1 MSATTIHTARPMRG
15 ISRFFPILTWLPHY
29 QRPWL
34 RGDFIAGLTILALLI
49 PEGMAYAELA
59 GLPPQTAFYA
69 APIGLLLY
77 AIFGTS
83 RQLMVAVSAAIATM
97 SAVAVAPLAAAGSPE
112 YAVFS
117 AALALLAGTISV
129 LAGLFKMGRIAS
141 FFSESVL
148 VGFITGL
155 ALTVAIKQVPKLFGL
170 ESGHGNFWERLHDI
184 IIHLPET
191 HLLTLLVGITSI
203 ALLLFL
209 ERRFHK
215 VPAALVAMISGIG
228 VSVIFGLE
236 ARGVHVVGVIP
247 AGFVPP
253 QIPAVTAQDLWRLLP
268 GALGIALVNF
278 AEAYGPARGFATQ
291 HQYEI
296 DANQEL
302 IGLGA
307 ANMGAGLFQGFSIGS
322 SLSKSAANDRAGAKT
337 PVSLLVCAALTVI
350 VALFLTPLFAPL
362 PEAVLGAV
370 VIVAV
375 IGMMKFKKMR
385 QLWNVRRVDFW
396 LALIALFGVLTF
408 EALEGLLIAVV
419 ISLLML
425 VWRASQPRFSILGR
439 SSTSLEFSDVAQNPD
454 NKLIPGLLIIRPNQG
469 LFFANADSL
478 RGAITEAVRA
488 SASPIRC
495 VLLDFEMTNELD
507 VPGAEMLAELKEK
520 LAGQQ
525 VDLLLSRVHRIVRN
539 LLDRCGVAQQIG
551 ADKIYGRTVDGV
563 LAYIGKEHEALGGE
577 YETLAEGV
585 RGLLVTLDAQ
595 LAQAQGGEKQW
606 LIATKGRLESMAR
619 EIGAL

>member
-1 MSATTIHTARPMRG
+1 MSATTIQTARPAKG
-15 ISRFFPILTWLPHY
+15 ISRFFPILTWLPNY
-29 QRPWL
+29 QRVWL
-34 RGDFIAGLTILALLI
+34 RVDFIAGLTILALLI

-112 YAVFS
+112 YAAFS

-170 ESGHGNFWERLHDI
+170 ESGHGNFWERLYDI

-209 ERRFHK
+209 EHRFHK
-215 VPAALVAMISGIG
+215 MPAALVAMILGIG
-228 VSVIFGLE
+228 VSVVFGLE

-253 QIPAVTAQDLWRLLP
+253 KIPDVTVQDLWLLLP

-296 DANQEL
+296 HANQEL

-337 PVSLLVCAALTVI
+337 PVSLLVCAA
-350 VALFLTPLFAPL
+350 
-362 PEAVLGAV
+362 
-370 VIVAV
+370 
-375 IGMMKFKKMR
+375 
-385 QLWNVRRVDFW
+385 
-396 LALIALFGVLTF
+396 
-408 EALEGLLIAVV
+408 
-419 ISLLML
+419 
-425 VWRASQPRFSILGR
+425 
-439 SSTSLEFSDVAQNPD
+439 
-454 NKLIPGLLIIRPNQG
+454 
-469 LFFANADSL
+469 
-478 RGAITEAVRA
+478 
-488 SASPIRC
+488 
-495 VLLDFEMTNELD
+495 
-507 VPGAEMLAELKEK
+507 
-520 LAGQQ
+520 
-525 VDLLLSRVHRIVRN
+525 
-539 LLDRCGVAQQIG
+539 
-551 ADKIYGRTVDGV
+551 
-563 LAYIGKEHEALGGE
+563 
-577 YETLAEGV
+577 
-585 RGLLVTLDAQ
+585 
-595 LAQAQGGEKQW
+595 
-606 LIATKGRLESMAR
+606 
-619 EIGAL
+619 

>member
-1 MSATTIHTARPMRG
+1 MAIITAQPAKPATG
-15 ISRFFPILTWLPHY
+15 VLRFFPILQWLPTY
-29 QRPWL
+29 QRGWL
-34 RGDFIAGLTILALLI
+34 RFDLIAGLTILALLI

-83 RQLMVAVSAAIATM
+83 RQLMVAVSAVIATM
-97 SAVAVAPLAAAGSPE
+97 SAAAVAPLAAAGSLE
-112 YAVFS
+112 YAALS
-117 AALALLAGTISV
+117 AALALLAGIISV
-129 LAGLFKMGRIAS
+129 VAGLFKLGRIAS

-155 ALTVAIKQVPKLFGL
+155 ALTVAIKQVPKLFGI
-170 ESGHGNFWERLHDI
+170 ESGSGNFWERLYDI

-191 HLLTLLVGITSI
+191 HRLTLIVGALSI

-209 ERRFHK
+209 EHRFHK
-215 VPAALVAMISGIG
+215 IPAALVVMIAGILA
-228 VSVIFGLE
+228 SALFGFA
-236 ARGVHVVGVIP
+236 ARGVHVVGEIS

-253 QIPAVTAQDLWRLLP
+253 KIPDVSLQDLWLLLP

-278 AEAYGPARGFATQ
+278 AEAYGPARGFAGK
-291 HQYEI
+291 HKYEI
-296 DANQEL
+296 DPNQEL

-337 PVSLLVCAALTVI
+337 PVALLVCAGLTLI

-385 QLWNVRRVDFW
+385 HLWELRRVDFW
-396 LALIALFGVLTF
+396 LAVVALFGVLTF
-408 EALEGLLIAVV
+408 EALEGLLIAVI
-419 ISLLML
+419 ISLALL
-425 VWRASQPRFSILGR
+425 VWRASQPRFSLLGR
-439 SSTSLEFSDVAQNPD
+439 TPAGLEFGDVTQYPE
-454 NKLIPGLLIIRPNQG
+454 NKTIPGLLIIRPNQS

-478 RGAITEAVRA
+478 RAAMVDAVRA
-488 SASPIRC
+488 SQPPARAV
-495 VLLDFEMTNELD
+495 VLDLEMTHEVD
-507 VPGAEMLAELKEK
+507 MPGAEMLAELKEK
-520 LAGQQ
+520 LTGEQ
-525 VDLLLSRVHRIVRN
+525 VDLLLSRVRYPVRD
-539 LLDRCGVAQQIG
+539 LLDRSGVTQQIG
-551 ADKIYGRTVDGV
+551 AENFYARTIDGV
-563 LAYIGKEHEALGGE
+563 LAYMGKYHDVIGKE
-577 YETLAEGV
+577 YETFVEGV
-585 RGLLVTLDAQ
+585 RGLLIAIDAQ
-595 LAQAQGGEKQW
+595 IAQAEGSEQEW
-606 LIATKGRLESMAR
+606 LRASKGRLESIAR
-619 EIGAL
+619 QLGAD

>member
-1 MSATTIHTARPMRG
+1 MAIITAQPAKPATG
-15 ISRFFPILTWLPHY
+15 VLRFFPILQWLPTY
-29 QRPWL
+29 QRGWL
-34 RGDFIAGLTILALLI
+34 RFDLIAGLTILALLI

-83 RQLMVAVSAAIATM
+83 RQLMVAVSAVIATM
-97 SAVAVAPLAAAGSPE
+97 SAAAVAPLAAAGSLE
-112 YAVFS
+112 YAALS
-117 AALALLAGTISV
+117 AALALLAGIISV
-129 LAGLFKMGRIAS
+129 VAGLFKLGRIAS

-155 ALTVAIKQVPKLFGL
+155 ALTVAIKQVPKLFGI
-170 ESGHGNFWERLHDI
+170 ESGSGNFWERLYDI

-191 HLLTLLVGITSI
+191 HRLTLIVGALSI

-209 ERRFHK
+209 EHRFHK
-215 VPAALVAMISGIG
+215 IPAALVVMIAGILA
-228 VSVIFGLE
+228 SALFGFA
-236 ARGVHVVGVIP
+236 ARGVHVVGEIP

-253 QIPAVTAQDLWRLLP
+253 KIPDVSLQDLWLLLP

-278 AEAYGPARGFATQ
+278 AEAYGPARGFAGK
-291 HQYEI
+291 HKYEI
-296 DANQEL
+296 DPNQEL

-337 PVSLLVCAALTVI
+337 PVALLVCAGLTLI

-385 QLWNVRRVDFW
+385 HLWELRRVDFW
-396 LALIALFGVLTF
+396 LAVVALFGVLTF
-408 EALEGLLIAVV
+408 EALEGLLIAVI
-419 ISLLML
+419 ISLALL
-425 VWRASQPRFSILGR
+425 VWRASQPRFSLLGR
-439 SSTSLEFSDVAQNPD
+439 TPAGLEFGDVTQYPE
-454 NKLIPGLLIIRPNQG
+454 NKTIPGLLIIRPNQS

-478 RGAITEAVRA
+478 RAAMVDAVRA
-488 SASPIRC
+488 SQPPARAV
-495 VLLDFEMTNELD
+495 VLDLEMTHEVD
-507 VPGAEMLAELKEK
+507 MPGAEMLAELKEK
-520 LAGQQ
+520 LTGEQ
-525 VDLLLSRVHRIVRN
+525 VDLLLSRVRYPVRD
-539 LLDRCGVAQQIG
+539 LLDRSGVTQQIG
-551 ADKIYGRTVDGV
+551 AENFYARTIDGV
-563 LAYIGKEHEALGGE
+563 LAYMGKYHEVIGKE
-577 YETLAEGV
+577 YETFVEGV
-585 RGLLVTLDAQ
+585 RGLLIAIDAQ
-595 LAQAQGGEKQW
+595 IAQAEGSEQEW
-606 LIATKGRLESMAR
+606 LRASKGRLESIAR
-619 EIGAL
+619 QLGAN